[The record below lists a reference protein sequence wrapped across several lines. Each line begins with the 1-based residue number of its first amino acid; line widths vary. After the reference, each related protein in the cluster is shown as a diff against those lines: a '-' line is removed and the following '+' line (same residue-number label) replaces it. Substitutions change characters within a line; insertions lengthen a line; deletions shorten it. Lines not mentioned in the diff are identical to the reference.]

1 MTDREARADAT
12 RLLRK
17 LTAVLQRIVDDNPRA
32 DEKRLELLFLDA
44 VTADPVLGEVV
55 WQEGFWDAVN
65 EIRRK
70 EARR

>member
-1 MTDREARADAT
+1 
-12 RLLRK
+12 
-17 LTAVLQRIVDDNPRA
+17 VLQRIVDDNPRA